1 MLDNTARVIATVG
14 IWISFAIVMA
24 GGVCRMGWNGDSAVF
39 GLIVVVALICA
50 AAAISTW
57 FVWKSP
63 PARDPLDPV
72 DGRPRV

>member
-1 MLDNTARVIATVG
+1 MLDNAARVIATVG

-24 GGVCRMGWNGDSAVF
+24 GGVCRMNFNGDSAVF
-39 GLIVVVALICA
+39 GMIVVVALICA

-63 PARDPLDPV
+63 LARNPLDPT
-72 DGRPRV
+72 DERPSV